1 MTAMDNALKA
11 LAEAQRRQLPLEAQ
25 QKLARKIRD
34 AFGAMPPAALANE
47 LGRLADK
54 SGWVELLGLAHGTLI
69 AAAQSGLLSRHP
81 DHSAAIAR
89 ARSALDGARAKAAT
103 MGDARVT
110 AVQRWA
116 SQTKTHRL
124 EISVWTPHRPAGMN
138 LMCWDHVDLDGID
151 PVLAHLA
158 LAGAV
163 DRLEFRLGER
173 PPLDTPG
180 PLDRYHPERFRSVHR
195 YLDHL
200 GPAAAEIGQPTSQTG
215 WEAAYQVLAG
225 RAVEAYNR
233 RIGELPRA
241 VFDREPPTGSIPLN
255 QAVSLAAHTLT
266 FRAHGKQIFDLP
278 PSLVERFRQTDVDD
292 VPMAMLHLPYPAF
305 YLYWGP
311 QPDLELEPGW
321 LIDGAYVSGHL
332 PELLQVVVTCAPTD
346 STRVSW
352 WPVYPEPYYFQAF
365 RKEQLGKDV
374 GTAVDEVLA
383 ETLKELRHKAQQGL
397 GPAFTEAVQTLQE
410 EVGADAHLPQ
420 MTDVGRITGAAALD
434 AQQRRHG
441 TYLQA
446 LRLVINGLCYLTAYP
461 DDSAAAY
468 PAAAPHELVKATA
481 STDFRTAK
489 RARDRLAEL
498 GYLPVHLCGQELQA
512 APAAGHGD
520 HHVRAHW
527 RRGHWRRQPYGE
539 GRQLRKLIWVM
550 PMIVGGNAGGD
561 DEPLGHLYLVS

>member
-1 MTAMDNALKA
+1 MTAMDNALRA
-11 LAEAQRRQLPLEAQ
+11 LADAQRRQLPLDAQ
-25 QKLARKIRD
+25 LKLARQIRD
-34 AFGAMPPAALANE
+34 ALDAMPPEALANE
-47 LGRLADK
+47 LGRLGDK
-54 SGWVELLGLAHGTLI
+54 AGWVELLGLAHSTLI
-69 AAAQSGLLSRHP
+69 ASAQPGLLSRHT
-81 DHSAAIAR
+81 DQGATIAR
-89 ARSALDGARAKAAT
+89 ARSAIDGARAKAAR

-116 SQTKTHRL
+116 SQTGSHRL
-124 EISVWTPHRPAGMN
+124 EISVWTPHRPGGMN
-138 LMCWDHVDLDGID
+138 LMCWDHVNLDGIN

-163 DRLEFRLGER
+163 DRLEFRVGER
-173 PPLDTPG
+173 PPLDPTG
-180 PLDRYHPERFRSVHR
+180 PLDRYHPERLRSVHR
-195 YLDHL
+195 YLDQL
-200 GPAAAEIGQPTSQTG
+200 GPAAAEIGRPSSKAG
-215 WEAAYQVLAG
+215 WEAAYQVLAV
-225 RAVEAYNR
+225 RASKAFNK

-241 VFDREPPTGSIPLN
+241 VFDREPPSGTIPLN
-255 QAVSLAAHTLT
+255 QALSLAGHALT

-278 PSLVERFRQTDVDD
+278 PSLVDRFRQTDVDD
-292 VPMAMLHLPYPAF
+292 VPMAMLRLPYPAF

-311 QPDLELEPGW
+311 QPDLQLEPGW
-321 LIDGAYVSGHL
+321 QIDGAYVSGHL
-332 PELLQVVVTCAPTD
+332 PELLQVLVTCASTD
-346 STRVSW
+346 PTRVSW
-352 WPVYPEPYYFQAF
+352 WPVYPEPYYYQAF
-365 RKEQLGKDV
+365 HKEQLGKDA

-397 GPAFTEAVQTLQE
+397 GPAFTEAVQKLQE
-410 EVGADAHLPQ
+410 EVGAENLPQ
-420 MTDVGRITGAAALD
+420 MVDVGRITGTAALGT
-434 AQQRRHG
+434 QQRRHG

-481 STDFRTAK
+481 SSDFRTAK

-498 GYLPVHLCGQELQA
+498 GYVPVHLCGQELQA
-512 APAAGHGD
+512 APPVGGHGD

-561 DEPLGHLYLVS
+561 EPLGHLYLVS